1 MTNSTH
7 NSFENMANYKI
18 IKKLYDTQED
28 FIVIGLCG
36 KTGSGCTTAA
46 EMLQKSF
53 KELDIRDHIDSNY
66 GLYEQQ
72 EYNLL
77 YKFAKVNW
85 RPFHRVKTSALIT
98 ATTLSDSSEDLL
110 NFLYGLIE
118 SVDYVPEA
126 KIKEKIEC
134 ICKRFFNRKMDFDLN
149 KWFYIENIGNQNY
162 KEWFE
167 ETFNEDNLLSKL
179 EKVWE
184 NNAQSKEKQTSYDQ
198 TQKELD
204 KEQEELAS
212 PTDQDSK
219 QESDVKGFSFGL
231 KEDNQI
237 INIQIEYSK
246 TDNMFRIANKE
257 LYKLFKC
264 YMSKRKAKSNFG
276 NPVYFYILQQ
286 YIYDFLPN
294 ISAEFWKEIDV
305 VTNNL
310 SILAMQ
316 LLGIYLRIYRKP
328 YSTDKDGNT
337 KDVSIAED
345 GFYSIAERINYSIK
359 ILSSYQTK
367 RHNLHDKYKEVLK
380 KSDEVPEI
388 DTHTL
393 VVIDSIKNPF
403 ESQFL
408 KQRYSNYYLLGLY
421 TENSQRTKRL
431 DGKDIRYNRQKDI
444 ETIEVLSEFKA
455 EYKKWEDKKLENS
468 NERIIVTKL
477 FSEVKEKNLHKVL
490 PFVLQNV
497 ASCLD
502 IADIFINNVKDSSA
516 RLILKEKLVRYV
528 SLIMHPG
535 LILPTKIERCMQLA
549 YTAKVN
555 SGCLSRQVGAVITD
569 SNYHLLSI
577 GWNQQPEGQLPCSY
591 RNLNEL
597 FSHKNEDGNSDFE
610 NNDEDEHGFLS
621 RIQSGKAEFQQKELW
636 LEKNGKLPYYCFKD
650 IYNKIEG
657 KQNQV
662 HPRSLHAEETAFL
675 NLGPTGKMQVQGG
688 CLFTTSSPC
697 ELCSKKAKYMQVS
710 KIYYV
715 EPYSGISHPHVLNVG
730 NDKTRPEF
738 ILFTGAIG
746 RAYMQLYTPII
757 PLKDEHE
764 LWLGGKLE
772 DILINKEN
780 AENKPE
786 RDDNAYT
793 HEIEQSIQGASSGG
807 KLPAN
812 SDVSQPS
819 QTRPKIDSG
828 EDKGGKEQK

>member
-1 MTNSTH
+1 M
-7 NSFENMANYKI
+7 ENFIRNDTENTANYKI
-18 IKKLYDTQED
+18 IKELFNAQED

-46 EMLQKSF
+46 ELLQKSF
-53 KELDIRDHIDSNY
+53 KELNIRDHINSDF

-72 EYNLL
+72 EYNLI

-85 RPFHRVKTSALIT
+85 RPFYRVKSSALIT
-98 ATTLSDSSEDLL
+98 ASVLFYDIEELVQFLCELSKDGYNNPNDEK
-110 NFLYGLIE
+110 
-118 SVDYVPEA
+118 EA
-126 KIKEKIEC
+126 KVRKIC
-134 ICKRFFNRKMDFDLN
+134 QDFYDREMEIDLN
-149 KWFYIENIGNQNY
+149 KWFYTKNIHQIN
-162 KEWFE
+162 KCFE
-167 ETFNEDNLLSKL
+167 EDFNENDLQTILKEIWQADTLSPKENPSIEQAQNEQKAKLIETAVLYEQESAQKSDKPKVDNKIIL
-179 EKVWE
+179 
-184 NNAQSKEKQTSYDQ
+184 NAQYSDAEKKYKIT
-198 TQKELD
+198 
-204 KEQEELAS
+204 
-212 PTDQDSK
+212 
-219 QESDVKGFSFGL
+219 
-231 KEDNQI
+231 NQ
-237 INIQIEYSK
+237 
-246 TDNMFRIANKE
+246 E
-257 LYKLFKC
+257 LYRLFDC
-264 YMSKRKAKSNFG
+264 YMSKRKNKANFE
-276 NPVYFYILQQ
+276 NPVFFYILQQ
-286 YIYDFLPN
+286 YIYDFLPSV
-294 ISAEFWKEIDV
+294 SADFWKEIDA

-316 LLGIYLRIYRKP
+316 LLGINLRIYRKP
-328 YSTDKDGNT
+328 YSADEGSSQETGGSFI
-337 KDVSIAED
+337 VED
-345 GFYSIAERINYSIK
+345 GFYSIAELINYSIK

-367 RHNLHDKYKEVLK
+367 RRNLHHKYKEIK
-380 KSDEVPEI
+380 PEGVPVI

-408 KQRYSNYYLLGLY
+408 KQRYSNYYLFGLY
-421 TENSQRTKRL
+421 TENSQRAKRL
-431 DGKDIRYNRQKDI
+431 DGKNIRYDRQKDI
-444 ETIEVLSEFKA
+444 ETIEVLSEFKSD
-455 EYKKWEDKKLENS
+455 YKSWENGDLENS
-468 NERIIVTKL
+468 SERTIITKL
-477 FSEVKEKNLHKVL
+477 FSEVKNKNLNKVL

-502 IADIFINNVKDSSA
+502 IADIFINNIKDSSA
-516 RLILKEKLVRYV
+516 RLVLKEKLVRYV

-535 LILPTKIERCMQLA
+535 LILPTRIERCMQLA

-597 FSHKNEDGNSDFE
+597 FSHKNEDGYSDFE
-610 NNDEDEHGFLS
+610 NNDEDERGFLS

-697 ELCSKKAKYMQVS
+697 ELCSKKAKYMQVA

-772 DILINKEN
+772 DILIKKEKTDNESKHDNN
-780 AENKPE
+780 A
-786 RDDNAYT
+786 DT
-793 HEIEQSIQGASSGG
+793 HESEQSIQGTSSGG
-807 KLPAN
+807 DSSA
-812 SDVSQPS
+812 DIVVSQPT
-819 QTRPKIDSG
+819 QTKPEIDSN
-828 EDKGGKEQK
+828 EDEGGKEQK

>member
-1 MTNSTH
+1 MKDYIWND
-7 NSFENMANYKI
+7 FENAANYKI
-18 IKKLYDTQED
+18 IKELFDAQED

-46 EMLQKSF
+46 ELLQKSF
-53 KELDIRDHIDSNY
+53 KELDIRDHIDSDS

-85 RPFHRVKTSALIT
+85 RPFYRVKSSALIT
-98 ATTLSDSSEDLL
+98 ASALLYDTEKLVQFLCNLSKDGNNNPNDEK
-110 NFLYGLIE
+110 E
-118 SVDYVPEA
+118 TKVR
-126 KIKEKIEC
+126 KIC
-134 ICKRFFNRKMDFDLN
+134 QDFYNREMEIDLN
-149 KWFYIENIGNQNY
+149 KWFYTKNITH
-162 KEWFE
+162 FE
-167 ETFNEDNLLSKL
+167 ECFEEDFSENDLQTKLKEIWQADTLSP
-179 EKVWE
+179 
-184 NNAQSKEKQTSYDQ
+184 KEKQSVEQ
-198 TQKELD
+198 AQNEQNVKQKETAVLS
-204 KEQEELAS
+204 EQEPE
-212 PTDQDSK
+212 
-219 QESDVKGFSFGL
+219 QESDKSKVDNNKIIL
-231 KEDNQI
+231 KAQYSDAEKKYKITNQ
-237 INIQIEYSK
+237 
-246 TDNMFRIANKE
+246 E
-257 LYKLFKC
+257 LYRLFDC
-264 YMSKRKAKSNFG
+264 YMSKRKNKANFE
-276 NPVYFYILQQ
+276 NPVFFYILQQ
-286 YIYDFLPN
+286 YIYDFLPS
-294 ISAEFWKEIDV
+294 ISADFWKEIDA
-305 VTNNL
+305 VTKNL

-316 LLGIYLRIYRKP
+316 LLGINIRIYRKP
-328 YSTDKDGNT
+328 YSTDKGGSQET
-337 KDVSIAED
+337 EGSHIMED

-367 RHNLHDKYKEVLK
+367 RRNLHHKYKEIIIK
-380 KSDEVPEI
+380 PEEVPVI

-408 KQRYSNYYLLGLY
+408 KQRYSNYYLFGLY
-421 TENSQRTKRL
+421 TENSQRAKRL
-431 DGKDIRYNRQKDI
+431 DGKNIRYNRQKDI
-444 ETIEVLSEFKA
+444 ETIEVLSEFKSD
-455 EYKKWEDKKLENS
+455 YKSWENGDLENS
-468 NERIIVTKL
+468 AERTIVTKL
-477 FSEVKEKNLHKVL
+477 FSEVKNKNLNKVL

-502 IADIFINNVKDSSA
+502 IADVFINNVKDSSA

-597 FSHKNEDGNSDFE
+597 FSHKNEDGYSDFE
-610 NNDEDEHGFLS
+610 NNDEDERGFLS

-697 ELCSKKAKYMQVS
+697 ELCSKKAKYMQVA

-772 DILINKEN
+772 DILIKK
-780 AENKPE
+780 ENKPE
-786 RDDNAYT
+786 RDNTADT
-793 HEIEQSIQGASSGG
+793 HESEQSIQDVSGSG
-807 KLPAN
+807 YPPTD
-812 SDVSQPS
+812 SDVSQPK
-819 QTRPKIDSG
+819 QTKPEIDSG
-828 EDKGGKEQK
+828 EDEGGKE